1 MRALATAA
9 LLLALSSACGDDEA
23 NEARLLIDRIEG
35 LGDPDLDARRQRVN
49 ALMRLPITSPRV
61 QAVHEACVPMHEAL
75 LRADEAS
82 AEARTAV
89 DELEAGDDS
98 AGARAADALARSES
112 AVIEV
117 RDRRES
123 CEELLAQLRTRYAPR
138 REGGSGN

>member
-1 MRALATAA
+1 MRALPA
-9 LLLALSSACGDDEA
+9 LLLCFVVLFGCGDDEA

-82 AEARTAV
+82 VEARTAV
-89 DELEAGDDS
+89 DELEAGDQR
-98 AGARAADALARSES
+98 AGERAADALARSES
-112 AVIEV
+112 AVLEV
-117 RDRRES
+117 RDRRAS

-138 REGGSGN
+138 RESGN